1 MVLGMFPTNA
11 VEPFLSGNTLQIIM
25 LAVAI
30 GVGALVLGDATA
42 GVRDALREL
51 NSLARFLM
59 EQLCR
64 LLPAFVF
71 VMVVIQ
77 AWSGTFGVLLTAWRP
92 ILESVVV
99 IALFYFLQLV
109 VTCRRARASVSRT
122 LSDCSPAIM
131 TALTT
136 ASSSAS
142 FGSMVSICHERLGVD
157 DEQVTFGVPL
167 GLVLCKT
174 GIIIVFVINTVF
186 AASIYGVGAD
196 VSWYV
201 RLCLTCL
208 FYAVAAPP
216 VPGGTIVCY
225 GLLLTTMGIP
235 MDALAVLIAMDMAL
249 DYPTTAANVGSIM
262 LSILS
267 AAGSI
272 GAVDR
277 ERLA

>member
-1 MVLGMFPTNA
+1 MSF
-11 VEPFLSGNTLQIIM
+11 
-25 LAVAI
+25 
-30 GVGALVLGDATA
+30 D
-42 GVRDALREL
+42 
-51 NSLARFLM
+51 
-59 EQLCR
+59 
-64 LLPAFVF
+64 
-71 VMVVIQ
+71 
-77 AWSGTFGVLLTAWRP
+77 LTMP
-92 ILESVVV
+92 
-99 IALFYFLQLV
+99 
-109 VTCRRARASVSRT
+109 VTCRRVCASVSRT
-122 LSDCSPAIM
+122 LSDCLPAIM

-174 GIIIVFVINTVF
+174 GIIVVFVINMVF
-186 AASIYGVGAD
+186 AANVYGVGAD
-196 VSWYV
+196 ASWYA

-208 FYAVAAPP
+208 FYAVASPP

-235 MDALAVLIAMDMAL
+235 MEALAVLIALDMAL

-267 AAGSI
+267 EAGSI

-277 ERLA
+277 ERLMGEAGSR